1 MDLNDIITLVKAGYT
16 KEEINAM
23 QTPPQVPAAGP
34 AEVTPDPQPVP
45 EENAPAD
52 QAPAPAPAPADGSGA
67 YERLEARLNQFIN
80 IMQAQNLNANMSGKV
95 SERSPED
102 ILAGVIAPPARKK
115 GE

>member
-23 QTPPQVPAAGP
+23 QSIPAEPAAGP

-52 QAPAPAPAPADGSGA
+52 PAPAPAPADGSGA